1 MSPYYEIDDS
11 IMQVRG
17 YKEFKLDMVDE
28 NNLKDIE
35 NSLNNGKINANNKR
49 DLLIYINGLFRKIAE
64 IKKKEYVHEG
74 DDNENVNE
82 YLERIS
88 TLKSRLEQIK

>member
-11 IMQVRG
+11 VMQVRG
-17 YKEFKLDMVDE
+17 YKEFKLDKIDE
-28 NNLKDIE
+28 NNLNDIE
-35 NSLNNGKINANNKR
+35 NSLNNGKISSNNKR
-49 DLLIYINGLFRKIAE
+49 DLLIYLNGLFRKIAE
-64 IKKKEYVHEG
+64 IKKREYVHEG

-88 TLKSRLEQIK
+88 ILKSRVEQIK